1 MSIHDHW
8 NRVYRTKQPDEV
20 SWYAPHLERSLNL
33 VMQAAPNKDAYIID
47 IGGGEATLV
56 DDLVNQG
63 YRHVSVLDIS
73 EAALKVAQNRLQDR
87 RSAVNWITGD
97 ITNIELPVSTF
108 DVWHDRAV
116 FHFLTDQRQRAAY
129 VEQVKKAV
137 KHGGHVI
144 VATFGPN
151 GPLQCSGLDVVRY
164 DANELH
170 AQFGGAFELV
180 SHEEENHCTPWGAMQ
195 QFVYCYCKYAA

>member
-8 NRVYRTKQPDEV
+8 NHVYRTKQPDEV

-33 VMQAAPNKDAYIID
+33 VKQAAPNKDAYIID

-116 FHFLTDQRQRAAY
+116 FHFLTDQRQRLAY

-180 SHEEENHCTPWGAMQ
+180 SHEEENHRTPWGAMQ